1 MEIFIG
7 IEIFGSGNFDI
18 RNIPYIRNLPVQK
31 ERKME
36 ESIENN
42 TEKTARKPRK
52 QTTHEN
58 KTV

>member
-1 MEIFIG
+1 
-7 IEIFGSGNFDI
+7 
-18 RNIPYIRNLPVQK
+18 
-31 ERKME
+31 ME

-58 KTV
+58 KTVQSGLVNYTKKHCKLHKENCNKA